1 MKKVYRLTWMVKP
14 DQPHL
19 FFIWQGNDIAGGI
32 KRRVKKRVNCG
43 KISLT
48 RQKLTLFLSRS
59 MKTKR
64 KLPRV

>member
-1 MKKVYRLTWMVKP
+1 MVKP

-32 KRRVKKRVNCG
+32 KRRVKKGVNCG

-48 RQKLTLFLSRS
+48 G
-59 MKTKR
+59 
-64 KLPRV
+64 